1 MVYPY
6 IPHTDEDRRS
16 MLEAIGVGSI
26 EELYS
31 SLTEDLLL
39 SDSVPISH
47 GRTED
52 EVLRMITSIA
62 QRNSNGIPFL
72 GCGCYDHLVPSTV
85 QTLASLPSF
94 VTAYT
99 PYQAEMSQGL
109 LQVIYEFQS
118 MICEITGMDVSNA
131 SLYDGANSAAEAAT
145 IMIGSKRKSRTVLV
159 SSTIHPFVLQV
170 LQTWAF
176 GTEHEIRLISE
187 KQGVT
192 DLQDLESL
200 LTDEVAGLIVQ
211 TPNRYGLLE
220 DYSGV
225 AEQLHA
231 KGCLF
236 AISSDILSLAMQK
249 SPSEWGSDIAIGD
262 TQSLGLPLA
271 FGGPSCGYMAVTK
284 ALMRK
289 IPGRIVGATVDKQ
302 GRRGYT
308 LTLQA
313 REQHIKREK
322 ASSNVCSNQALAA
335 LMTTIHLSSLGWSG
349 MVEAA
354 KQSYVKAHYLA
365 YHLAQLP
372 GMTLVWDV
380 PFWCEFPLRF
390 SDSKKMRKFLQELRN
405 EGIFAGV
412 RLASLTREPKDEL
425 VLLVAVTE
433 KRSREELELYLAA
446 SRRVMK

>member
-1 MVYPY
+1 
-6 IPHTDEDRRS
+6 
-16 MLEAIGVGSI
+16 
-26 EELYS
+26 
-31 SLTEDLLL
+31 
-39 SDSVPISH
+39 
-47 GRTED
+47 
-52 EVLRMITSIA
+52 
-62 QRNSNGIPFL
+62 
-72 GCGCYDHLVPSTV
+72 
-85 QTLASLPSF
+85 
-94 VTAYT
+94 
-99 PYQAEMSQGL
+99 
-109 LQVIYEFQS
+109 
-118 MICEITGMDVSNA
+118 
-131 SLYDGANSAAEAAT
+131 
-145 IMIGSKRKSRTVLV
+145 
-159 SSTIHPFVLQV
+159 
-170 LQTWAF
+170 
-176 GTEHEIRLISE
+176 
-187 KQGVT
+187 
-192 DLQDLESL
+192 
-200 LTDEVAGLIVQ
+200 
-211 TPNRYGLLE
+211 
-220 DYSGV
+220 
-225 AEQLHA
+225 
-231 KGCLF
+231 
-236 AISSDILSLAMQK
+236 
-249 SPSEWGSDIAIGD
+249 
-262 TQSLGLPLA
+262 
-271 FGGPSCGYMAVTK
+271 
-284 ALMRK
+284 
-289 IPGRIVGATVDKQ
+289 
-302 GRRGYT
+302 

>member
-6 IPHTDEDRRS
+6 IPHTDEDRQR
-16 MLEAIGVGSI
+16 MLQAIGVDSL

-52 EVLRMITSIA
+52 EVLRLITAIA

-72 GCGCYDHLVPSTV
+72 GCGSYDHLVPSTV

-109 LQVIYEFQS
+109 LQVMYEFQS
-118 MICEITGMDVSNA
+118 MVCEITGMDVSNA
-131 SLYDGANSAAEAAT
+131 SLYDGANACSEAAAL
-145 IMIGSKRKSRTVLV
+145 MIASKRKSTTVLV
-159 SSTIHPFVLQV
+159 SATLHPFTLQV
-170 LQTWAF
+170 LNTWAL
-176 GTEHEIRLISE
+176 GTGYEIRIVDE
-187 KQGVT
+187 RQGVV
-192 DLQDLESL
+192 DLSTLESL
-200 LTDEVAGLIVQ
+200 ITDEVAGLIVQ

-220 DYSGV
+220 DYTGV
-225 AEQLHA
+225 AEILEE
-231 KGCLF
+231 KKCLF
-236 AISSDILSLAMQK
+236 AISSDMLSLAMQK
-249 SPSEWGSDIAIGD
+249 SPAEWGADIAVGD
-262 TQSLGLPLA
+262 TQALGLPLA
-271 FGGPSCGYMAVTK
+271 FGGPACGYMAVKK

-289 IPGRIVGATVDKQ
+289 VPGRIVGATVDAQ

-322 ASSNVCSNQALAA
+322 ATSNVCSNQALAA

-354 KQSYVKAHYLA
+354 QQSYVKAHYLA

-390 SDSKKMRKFLQELRN
+390 SDAKKMRKFLQEMRN

-412 RLASLTREPKDEL
+412 KLSSLTRNPKDEL

-446 SRRVMK
+446 ARRVMK

>member
-6 IPHTDEDRRS
+6 IPHTDEDRKR

-52 EVLRMITSIA
+52 EVLRMITAIA
-62 QRNSNGIPFL
+62 QRNNNGIPFL

-131 SLYDGANSAAEAAT
+131 SLYDGANAAAEAAT

-159 SSTIHPFVLQV
+159 SATIHPFVLQV
-170 LQTWAF
+170 LQTWAL
-176 GTEHEIRLISE
+176 GTSHEICIVAER
-187 KQGVT
+187 QGVA
-192 DLQDLESL
+192 DLRDLESM

-220 DYSGV
+220 DYSGI
-225 AEQLHA
+225 AETLHA
-231 KGCLF
+231 KGCLL

-249 SPSEWGSDIAIGD
+249 SPFEWGSDIAIGD
-262 TQSLGLPLA
+262 TQALGLPLA

-284 ALMRK
+284 DLMRK
-289 IPGRIVGATVDKQ
+289 IPGRIVGATVDHQ

-390 SDSKKMRKFLQELRN
+390 SDAKKMRKFLQELRN

-412 RLASLTREPKDEL
+412 RLSGLTREAKDEL

-446 SRRVMK
+446 ARRVMK

>member
-6 IPHTDEDRRS
+6 IPHTDEDRQR

-26 EELYS
+26 EELYA

-52 EVLRMITSIA
+52 EVLRMITAIT
-62 QRNSNGIPFL
+62 QRNTTGIPFL
-72 GCGCYDHLVPSTV
+72 GSGCYDHLVPATV

-109 LQVIYEFQS
+109 LQVFYEFQS

-131 SLYDGANSAAEAAT
+131 SLYDGANAAAETAN
-145 IMIGSKRKSRTVLV
+145 IMIDAKRKSKAVLV
-159 SSTIHPFVLQV
+159 SATIHPFTLQV
-170 LQTWAF
+170 LNTWAL
-176 GTEHEIRLISE
+176 GTGREIRIVAE
-187 KQGVT
+187 KHGVT
-192 DLQDLESL
+192 DLSNLEAL

-220 DYSGV
+220 DFSKV
-225 AEQLHA
+225 ADQVHQ
-231 KGCLF
+231 KGSLF
-236 AISSDILSLAMQK
+236 AISCDILSLAMQK
-249 SPSEWGSDIAIGD
+249 SPAEWGADIAIGD
-262 TQSLGLPLA
+262 TQALGLPLA
-271 FGGPSCGYMAVTK
+271 FGGPSCGYMAVSK

-289 IPGRIVGATVDKQ
+289 IPGRIVGATVDAQ
-302 GRRGYT
+302 GRRGFT

-322 ASSNVCSNQALAA
+322 ASSNICSNQALAA

-390 SDSKKMRKFLQELRN
+390 SDAKRMRKFMQELRN

-412 RLASLTREPKDEL
+412 RLSSLTRSPKDEL

-446 SRRVMK
+446 ARRVMK

>member
-1 MVYPY
+1 
-6 IPHTDEDRRS
+6 
-16 MLEAIGVGSI
+16 
-26 EELYS
+26 
-31 SLTEDLLL
+31 
-39 SDSVPISH
+39 
-47 GRTED
+47 
-52 EVLRMITSIA
+52 MITAIA
-62 QRNSNGIPFL
+62 QRNSNSIPFL

-131 SLYDGANSAAEAAT
+131 SLYDGSNAAAEAAT
-145 IMIGSKRKSRTVLV
+145 IMIGSKRKSNTVLV

-170 LQTWAF
+170 LQTWAL
-176 GTEHEIRLISE
+176 GTEHEICLIPE
-187 KQGVT
+187 KQGVA
-192 DLQDLESL
+192 DLTDLESI

-220 DYSGV
+220 DYTGV
-225 AEQLHA
+225 AETLHA
-231 KGCLF
+231 KGCLL

-249 SPSEWGSDIAIGD
+249 SPAEWGSDIALGD
-262 TQSLGLPLA
+262 TQALGLPLA

-289 IPGRIVGATVDKQ
+289 IPGRIVGATVDHQ

-322 ASSNVCSNQALAA
+322 ASSNVCSNQALSA
-335 LMTTIHLSSLGWSG
+335 LMTTIHISSLGWSG

-405 EGIFAGV
+405 EGVFAGV
-412 RLASLTREPKDEL
+412 RLSGLTRDPKDEL

-446 SRRVMK
+446 ARRVMK